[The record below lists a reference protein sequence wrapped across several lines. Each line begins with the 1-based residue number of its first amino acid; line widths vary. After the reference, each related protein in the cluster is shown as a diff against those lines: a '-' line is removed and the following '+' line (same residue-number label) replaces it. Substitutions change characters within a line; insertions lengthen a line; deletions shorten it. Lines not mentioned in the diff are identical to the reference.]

1 MPDQNFIAMKKF
13 ILLSFCLWATTCALA
28 QEKYSPTY
36 RNFPLTV
43 GIQFHSLALPLRDVR
58 SSFSNVGVFVGTELR
73 LNRKSTL
80 VQQLSVGWQSNRP
93 VGSGMIVMTQT
104 AWCPHIA
111 GALYTEVKAGIGSW
125 YIHHPTDSW
134 RPANGEWV
142 QARNSGKWLPVVPVG
157 ISVGL
162 NPSRGLPIS
171 PFISYQLFVAG
182 GYNPSAPL
190 IPNQLLQAGSRIH
203 F

>member
-1 MPDQNFIAMKKF
+1 MKNF
-13 ILLSFCLWATTCALA
+13 LLLTFLLWATTYALA
-28 QEKYSPTY
+28 QEKTAPTN
-36 RNFPLTV
+36 RSLPLMV
-43 GIQFHSLALPLRDVR
+43 GVQFHSLALPLRDVKT
-58 SSFSNVGVFVGTELR
+58 SFSNVGVFVGTELL

-80 VQQLSVGWQSNRP
+80 VQQLSVGWQSNRS
-93 VGSGMIVMTQT
+93 VGSGMMVMTQT
-104 AWCPHIA
+104 AWRPRIV
-111 GALYTEVKAGIGSW
+111 GAFYTELKAGVGGW

-142 QARNSGKWLPVVPVG
+142 QARNSGKWLPLIPVG

-182 GYNPSAPL
+182 HYNPSAPL
-190 IPNQLLQAGSRIH
+190 VPNQLLQAGSRIH